1 MRSSRT
7 RRFRLRITFHG
18 AAGSVTGSRHLLE
31 AGGRRLLLDC
41 GLVQGRRSESDRM
54 NRNPGIDFDSID
66 AILLSHAHID
76 HAGSIP
82 SAVRRGFAGPVY
94 STPATRDLC
103 SIMLADS
110 ARIQVADAEFLNRM
124 EGRRGR
130 RIEPLYTPDDAMESM
145 ELFHTVP
152 CGREFEPFEGIRVRF
167 LEAGHILGSAQILLS
182 CREGGRAVEILYS
195 GDLGRS
201 GMPIVMDPDL
211 SPRPDFL
218 VMESTYGDRLHET
231 HEDSAGRLAAI
242 LDSTFSRRGRVLIPA
257 FSVGRTQ
264 DILYYIRRLYESGM
278 VEPAPVF
285 VDSPLSTD
293 ATEIYRMHPE
303 CFDSETRRLV
313 DREEGPF
320 SFRQLRF
327 IRTVEGSKALN
338 GIREPMIVISA
349 SGMCEHGRI
358 LHHLRNCLGNPSDT
372 VLLVGFMAEG
382 TLGRRL
388 AEGAD
393 RVRIFDEEFE
403 VRAAVERIEGFS
415 AHADSAGLYRY
426 AATAGAAAG
435 LIVLVHGEPAQSA
448 ALCDRIR
455 EGTGRMCA
463 VPSRGDVLDLG
474 PLPGNSGRGR
484 G

>member
-1 MRSSRT
+1 M
-7 RRFRLRITFHG
+7 RITFYG

-31 AGGRRLLLDC
+31 AGGRRFLLDC

-54 NRNPGIDFDSID
+54 NRDPGIDFRSID

-82 SAVRRGFAGPVY
+82 TAVMRGFAGPVF

-103 SIMLADS
+103 SILLADS
-110 ARIQVADAEFLNRM
+110 ARIHLADAEFLNRL
-124 EGRRGR
+124 EGRRGS
-130 RIEPLYTPDDAMESM
+130 RIEPLYTPEDAMASM

-152 CGREFEPFEGIRVRF
+152 CGREFEPFDGIHVRF

-195 GDLGRS
+195 GDLGRT

-218 VMESTYGDRLHET
+218 LMESTYGDRVHET
-231 HEDSAGRLAAI
+231 HEDSAGRLAGI

-264 DILYYIRRLYESGM
+264 DILYHVRRLYESGS

-285 VDSPLSTD
+285 VDSPLSID

-313 DREEGPF
+313 AGDEGPF
-320 SFRQLRF
+320 SFDQLHF

-338 GIREPMIVISA
+338 GVREPMIVISA

-358 LHHLRNCLGNPSDT
+358 LHHLRNSLGNPSDT

-388 AEGAD
+388 AEGAGK
-393 RVRIFDEEFE
+393 VRIFDEEIE
-403 VRAAVERIEGFS
+403 VKARVEQIGGFS
-415 AHADSAGLYRY
+415 AHADSDGLYRY
-426 AATAGAAAG
+426 AETAGGSADR
-435 LIVLVHGEPAQSA
+435 IVLVHGEPAQSS
-448 ALCDRIR
+448 ALCARIR
-455 EGTGRMCA
+455 EGTGRTCS
-463 VPSRGDVLDLG
+463 VPARGDVLDLG
-474 PLPGNSGRGR
+474 PSPGNSGRGR